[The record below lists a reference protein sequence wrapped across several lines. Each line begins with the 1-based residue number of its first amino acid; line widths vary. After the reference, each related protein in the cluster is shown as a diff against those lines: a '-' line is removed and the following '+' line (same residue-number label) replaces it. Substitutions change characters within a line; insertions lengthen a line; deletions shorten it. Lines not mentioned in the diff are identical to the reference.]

1 MQTACKQGRR
11 VGWGGLFGDLSQ
23 RWRDGEHESK
33 QYDLDPGRMFAHK
46 KIRQAS
52 KTPASIIHRSV
63 IEFQS
68 ELDIARRLGT
78 GEDAHPRT
86 HSRRATIRIQID
98 AIEGI
103 KEVRTELQLH
113 SLSDGEVLL
122 QAQVDICVSR
132 SSYWALRRTVS
143 KALGIRGQGVRRWIK
158 PLVADVSS
166 RAGIISVFPTEDAP
180 CTRSAIRTRPA
191 RACVGRIVGKVVE
204 SQREASVAG
213 DNGSDGP
220 AAGNR
225 VDHTIHVVAEL
236 LAVAERY
243 VVYRVGAEYVL
254 GIEVA
259 RRIVSSWIVEVLII
273 RIRGNPLRTS
283 PGAVVAAIVR
293 HALGEGIC
301 DLVLQSTG
309 IAFLEDRLKSVIF
322 HLADGG
328 CA

>member
-1 MQTACKQGRR
+1 MAQRTPSNPALRFRSLSEVCGRALFKSGIASLHLPEAAKCRARATGDDKSDDAAFLAVCAIDCGMQSTKGKSDIWSRKR
-11 VGWGGLFGDLSQ
+11 IL
-23 RWRDGEHESK
+23 RI
-33 QYDLDPGRMFAHK
+33 

-113 SLSDGEVLL
+113 SLSDGEILL
-122 QAQVDICVSR
+122 QAQVHICVSR
-132 SSYWALRRTVS
+132 STYWALRRTVS

-180 CTRSAIRTRPA
+180 CTRSE
-191 RACVGRIVGKVVE
+191 K
-204 SQREASVAG
+204 
-213 DNGSDGP
+213 
-220 AAGNR
+220 
-225 VDHTIHVVAEL
+225 
-236 LAVAERY
+236 
-243 VVYRVGAEYVL
+243 
-254 GIEVA
+254 
-259 RRIVSSWIVEVLII
+259 
-273 RIRGNPLRTS
+273 
-283 PGAVVAAIVR
+283 
-293 HALGEGIC
+293 
-301 DLVLQSTG
+301 
-309 IAFLEDRLKSVIF
+309 
-322 HLADGG
+322 
-328 CA
+328 